1 MPQKKIR
8 SGIGGIEKS
17 MAQKVQQTDKAIS
30 KAFTDL
36 DALMESAKPMV
47 KLANQISRKIKE
59 KQGIRLT
66 RGDVSRC
73 NIHKYWELC

>member
-59 KQGIRLT
+59 KQGMMLI
-66 RGDVSRC
+66 C
-73 NIHKYWELC
+73 APFKYLIKS